1 MPFSSVQAR
10 KHLAYL
16 FCAAGMGI
24 DAVLGIIKIVMGWE
38 SSSISVMGDGFN
50 NMTDVG
56 STFLLML
63 TFYYASKP
71 SDREHPFGHGR
82 LEYLNSTVMAAVVLY
97 VGITLCVDSGK
108 KIMNPEPVEFSPL
121 LVAVLLIGI
130 LGKLALSY
138 VYRQAEKKTGSA
150 AFSAYG
156 ADSLSDVLS
165 TAAVLVAVIAEKF
178 TGFHIDGYMGVLVSL
193 AIMYTGYEILKR
205 ALNAIIGAPP
215 DAGLYHDI
223 EQFILS
229 ARGIYG
235 VHDLIIHD
243 YGPENQF
250 LSAHVEVD
258 SRWSLVQSHELADQV
273 MEAIKEKFHIQAV
286 LHVDPKAVGNPREK
300 QYMRDLES
308 ALYRTGLPLSYHDFF
323 VEEKGEDVYITFE
336 LSFTGPCDKSDA
348 DIYQAISK
356 EMTAVN
362 PHYYIDLM
370 VDRNFISGKRYGY
383 MEKEEEKEKPAEKGR
398 EKQ

>member
-1 MPFSSVQAR
+1 MPFLSVQAR

-24 DAVLGIIKIVMGWE
+24 DAVLGIIKIAMGLE
-38 SSSISVMGDGFN
+38 SGSISVMGDGFN

-82 LEYLNSTVMAAVVLY
+82 LEYLNSTVMASVVLY
-97 VGITLCVDSGK
+97 VGITLCVDSVK
-108 KIMNPEPVEFSPL
+108 KIMNPESVEFSPL

-130 LGKLALSY
+130 FGKIALSY
-138 VYRQAEKKTGSA
+138 VYRQAEKKTRSA

-193 AIMYTGYEILKR
+193 AIIYTGYEILKR

-215 DAGLYHDI
+215 DVGLYHDI

-229 ARGIYG
+229 VQGIYG

-250 LSAHVEVD
+250 LSAHVEMD
-258 SRWSLVQSHELADQV
+258 SRWSLVKSHELADQV
-273 MEAIKEKFHIQAV
+273 MEAIKEKFHMQAV

-308 ALYRTGLPLSYHDFF
+308 AIYRTELPLSYHDFF

-336 LSFTGPCDKSDA
+336 LSFNGPCDKSDA

-362 PHYYIDLM
+362 PHYYINLM
-370 VDRNFISGKRYGY
+370 VDRNFVSGKRYGY
-383 MEKEEEKEKPAEKGR
+383 MEKEEGRGKETEK
-398 EKQ
+398 

>member
-1 MPFSSVQAR
+1 MPLLSAGSR

-16 FCAAGMGI
+16 FCAVGMAI
-24 DAVLGIIKIVMGWE
+24 DAALGIIKIAMGWE
-38 SSSISVMGDGFN
+38 SGSISVMGDGFN

-63 TFYYASKP
+63 TFYYANKP
-71 SDREHPFGHGR
+71 SDKEHPFGHGR
-82 LEYLNSTVMAAVVLY
+82 LEYLNSTVMASVVLY
-97 VGITLCVDSGK
+97 VGISLCVDSVK

-130 LGKLALSY
+130 IGKLALSF
-138 VYRQAEKKTGSA
+138 VYRQAEKKTQSS

-193 AIMYTGYEILKR
+193 AIIYTGYEILKR

-215 DAGLYHDI
+215 DSDMYHAI
-223 EQFILS
+223 EKFILS
-229 ARGIYG
+229 VPGIYG
-235 VHDLIIHD
+235 VHDMIIHD
-243 YGPENQF
+243 YGPENHF
-250 LSAHVEVD
+250 LSAHVEMD

-273 MEAIKEKFHIQAV
+273 MEEIKEKFQMQAV
-286 LHVDPKAVGNPREK
+286 LHVDPKAVGNPREG

-308 ALYRTGLPLSYHDFF
+308 AIYRTGLPLSYHDFF
-323 VEEKGEDVYITFE
+323 VEEKGDDVYMNFE
-336 LSFTGPCDKSDA
+336 ISFTGKCDKTDEE
-348 DIYQAISK
+348 IYQAISR
-356 EMTAVN
+356 EMSAVN

-383 MEKEEEKEKPAEKGR
+383 LEKEMESGK
-398 EKQ
+398 